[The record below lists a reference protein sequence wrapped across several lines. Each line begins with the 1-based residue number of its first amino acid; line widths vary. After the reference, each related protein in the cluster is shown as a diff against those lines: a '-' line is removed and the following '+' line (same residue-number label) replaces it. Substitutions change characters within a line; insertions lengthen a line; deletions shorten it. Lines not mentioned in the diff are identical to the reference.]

1 MKIVNKLLLSRDKFM
16 PERHLKKPGSIY
28 SACGLTTKNKERIQK
43 FMQTG
48 KTGYIYTISQI
59 SYYFR
64 MNFIKKLLKNLKEEE
79 FVHHLKAIFGV

>member
-1 MKIVNKLLLSRDKFM
+1 M

-28 SACGLTTKNKERIQK
+28 SACGLITKNKERIQK

-48 KTGYIYTISQI
+48 KTCYIYTISQI
-59 SYYFR
+59 SYYFQ
-64 MNFIKKLLKNLKEEE
+64 MNFINKLLKNLKEEE